1 MKKGITLAMCLAFV
15 ACGMLAAG
23 CTQEH
28 VHNWSSD
35 WTTDSTGHW
44 QTCDGCDEK
53 NESAAHSGGT
63 ATCTEKAECEVC
75 GEAYGELA
83 AHSYT
88 VLKSDADSH
97 WYECLCG
104 AKDETSD
111 EAHSGGTANCQQ
123 GALCEDCGVEY
134 TAVGTHAYTIPS
146 GNDTQHW
153 LECVCGEKDTNTV
166 GDHTGGTATCT
177 NKAECDECGMPYGAL
192 AAHEYT
198 VAGKD
203 AAQHWMECACGA
215 KDESTVVNH
224 SYTVAGNDETKHWNA
239 CECGA
244 KDPASEGA
252 HTAANVIGQCDT
264 CGYQINDFSIE
275 EFLFTNREDLA

>member
-35 WTTDSTGHW
+35 WTTDSTEHW
-44 QTCDGCDEK
+44 RTCDGCDEK

-63 ATCTEKAECEVC
+63 ATCTEKAVCEVC

-104 AKDETSD
+104 AKDEASD
-111 EAHSGGTANCQQ
+111 EAHS
-123 GALCEDCGVEY
+123 
-134 TAVGTHAYTIPS
+134 YTIPS

-177 NKAECDECGMPYGAL
+177 P
-192 AAHEYT
+192 
-198 VAGKD
+198 
-203 AAQHWMECACGA
+203 
-215 KDESTVVNH
+215 
-224 SYTVAGNDETKHWNA
+224 
-239 CECGA
+239 
-244 KDPASEGA
+244 
-252 HTAANVIGQCDT
+252 
-264 CGYQINDFSIE
+264 
-275 EFLFTNREDLA
+275 RR